1 MNRKKGIIT
10 LIAAIVALIGF
21 TFVAVFGLDA
31 NKTGSASNIKLGLDL
46 AGGVSITYEVVGEEE
61 PSAADMSD
69 TIFKLQQRVENY
81 STEAQVYQE
90 GSDRINIEI
99 PGVSDANAI
108 LEELG
113 KPGSLV
119 FLDEDGNEV
128 LNGTDIADAQAAYQ
142 QNSMGNQEPVV
153 SLTMTEEG
161 TEKFAEATKAA
172 APNHEII
179 YIVYDDEV
187 VSYPSVQDEI
197 TDGHAVINGMSSYE
211 EAEQLAST
219 IRIGGLKLELQELR
233 SNVVGAQLEMCIRD
247 RSNTA

>member
-90 GSDRINIEI
+90 GSDRIR
-99 PGVSDANAI
+99 PSRVW
-108 LEELG
+108 LL
-113 KPGSLV
+113 
-119 FLDEDGNEV
+119 
-128 LNGTDIADAQAAYQ
+128 Q
-142 QNSMGNQEPVV
+142 
-153 SLTMTEEG
+153 
-161 TEKFAEATKAA
+161 TK
-172 APNHEII
+172 
-179 YIVYDDEV
+179 
-187 VSYPSVQDEI
+187 
-197 TDGHAVINGMSSYE
+197 
-211 EAEQLAST
+211 LAS
-219 IRIGGLKLELQELR
+219 
-233 SNVVGAQLEMCIRD
+233 
-247 RSNTA
+247 